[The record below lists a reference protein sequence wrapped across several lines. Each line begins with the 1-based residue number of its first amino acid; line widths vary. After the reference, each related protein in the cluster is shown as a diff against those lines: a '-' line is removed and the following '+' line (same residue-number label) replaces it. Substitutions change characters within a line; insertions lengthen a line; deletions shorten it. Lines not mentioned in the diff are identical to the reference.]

1 MLYVVLVGTLL
12 GEKYKN
18 TLNLLISVLRERPQ
32 VIYYYDIKNKNKLV
46 IHKVKLE
53 STEIAFFIEADNFNN
68 Y

>member
-1 MLYVVLVGTLL
+1 MLILYVVLVGTLL

-46 IHKVKLE
+46 IHKVKLG
-53 STEIAFFIEADNFNN
+53 ST
-68 Y
+68 